1 MVKGFVIQK
10 TGIYIV
16 MTNLDLIFIIFSI
29 ALIFKLNIHFSYIK
43 WAEHLIDGSATLSP
57 KTPDSKGGSEV

>member
-43 WAEHLIDGSATLSP
+43 
-57 KTPDSKGGSEV
+57 